1 VWREESVA
9 YWQVTLGS
17 FEKGELLANMCSDV
31 FHLLVLAMALP
42 FSESKTNILRE
53 FWATLQ
59 QIQAPPQ

>member
-1 VWREESVA
+1 
-9 YWQVTLGS
+9 
-17 FEKGELLANMCSDV
+17 MCSDV